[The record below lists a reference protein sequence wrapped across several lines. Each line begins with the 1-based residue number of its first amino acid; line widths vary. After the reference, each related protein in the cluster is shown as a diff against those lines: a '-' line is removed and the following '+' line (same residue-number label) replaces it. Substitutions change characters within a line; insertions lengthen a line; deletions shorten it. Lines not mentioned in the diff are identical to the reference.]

1 MSVPQRESLIVE
13 FKSDRKTISENVI
26 VDEVVALSNTDGGEL
41 YIGVEDDGTLTGAQ
55 PQHRDPLQMSA
66 MIANKTVPS
75 VSVRTVVLVEDE
87 KYITRIEVP
96 RSTSVIASAQGVSCA
111 GVSRPTANLRAY
123 QCIRTRYRP
132 ASPTLVAWITP
143 PSPSQILRVKI
154 LIRWRW
160 KIFVMLCGNTIAAI
174 NRF

>member
-96 RSTSVIASAQGVSCA
+96 RSTSVIASAQGRILRRRLKANGEPESIPMYPYEI
-111 GVSRPTANLRAY
+111 STRLRPWSLGLL
-123 QCIRTRYRP
+123 RP
-132 ASPTLVAWITP
+132 ARPGYYA
-143 PSPSQILRVKI
+143 
-154 LIRWRW
+154 
-160 KIFVMLCGNTIAAI
+160 
-174 NRF
+174 